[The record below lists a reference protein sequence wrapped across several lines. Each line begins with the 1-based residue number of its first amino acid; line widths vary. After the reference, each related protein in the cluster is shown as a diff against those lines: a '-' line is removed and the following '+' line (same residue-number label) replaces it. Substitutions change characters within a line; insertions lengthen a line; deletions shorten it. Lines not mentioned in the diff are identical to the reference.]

1 MKKMILAFSVL
12 TLVIASCKKDK
23 TDAPVTPTKENLT
36 GAYKVTAA
44 SMSSGSGSVDIFN
57 NDNLTE
63 PCERD
68 DIYQLN
74 ADNSY
79 GRLDLGTVC
88 SPSNDY
94 TGGTWSLDN
103 STTLNL
109 DGEIGTIKSWN
120 GKTLVIDYVMSGVTF
135 SSTYVKQ

>member
-12 TLVIASCKKDK
+12 TLVFSSCKKDK
-23 TDAPVTPTKENLT
+23 TDAPVTATKENLT
-36 GAYKVTAA
+36 GTYKMTAA
-44 SMSSGSGSVDIFN
+44 TMASGGSSVDVFN
-57 NDNLTE
+57 NDNFTE

-68 DIYQLN
+68 DIYKLN

-79 GRLDLGTVC
+79 SIQDAGTVC

-94 TGGTWSLDN
+94 NGGTWSLDN

-120 GKTLVIDYVMSGVTF
+120 GKTLVVDYAMSGVTF

>member
-12 TLVIASCKKDK
+12 TLVFSSCKKDK
-23 TDAPVTPTKENLT
+23 TDAPVTATKENLT
-36 GAYKVTAA
+36 GAYKMTAA
-44 SMSSGSGSVDIFN
+44 SMASGGGSIDLFN
-57 NDNLTE
+57 NDNVT
-63 PCERD
+63 PSCNRD

-79 GRLDLGTVC
+79 GIQDAGTAC
-88 SPSNDY
+88 SPSSDY
-94 TGGTWSLDN
+94 SGGTWSLEN

-120 GKTLVIDYVMSGVTF
+120 GKTLVLDYVMSGVTY
-135 SSTYVKQ
+135 STTYVKQ